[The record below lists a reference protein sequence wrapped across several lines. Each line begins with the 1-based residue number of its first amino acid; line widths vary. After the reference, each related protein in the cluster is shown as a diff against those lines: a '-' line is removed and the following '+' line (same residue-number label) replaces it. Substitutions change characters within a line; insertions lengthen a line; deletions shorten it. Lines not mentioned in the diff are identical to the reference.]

1 MEPYPFGVCVI
12 TPMGKGGSPS
22 YESQIPGAPHKGG
35 YFLDPL
41 FGGEAVPSSG
51 QPQGKRGEAAQ
62 SGGLLAV
69 SLEAADQSRKGS
81 GRGPRRGV
89 GGGGL
94 GGRYFPSWGL
104 SSSSRASGP
113 FHCTRPGSAQECPG
127 RTTHSPFLVPSPTSS
142 PFSLISPFSDN
153 LVPFL
158 AKCWILWTKAICG
171 CSWWVYWDCGKW
183 GIDSSQIWLRYSP
196 PGDLGGKHQACP

>member
-1 MEPYPFGVCVI
+1 MDCVALSLWGLCYH
-12 TPMGKGGSPS
+12 TYGEGGSPS

-69 SLEAADQSRKGS
+69 SSEAADQSRKGS
-81 GRGPRRGV
+81 GRGPWRAWGMGGGGWGV
-89 GGGGL
+89 GGW
-94 GGRYFPSWGL
+94 GGRYCPSWGL

-113 FHCTRPGSAQECPG
+113 FHCTRLGSPQECPG
-127 RTTHSPFLVPSPTSS
+127 RTTHSPFLVLSPTSS

-158 AKCWILWTKAICG
+158 ATC
-171 CSWWVYWDCGKW
+171 
-183 GIDSSQIWLRYSP
+183 
-196 PGDLGGKHQACP
+196 